1 RNSSPE
7 RQKGFD
13 KRSDPQ
19 RERHSHLGE
28 NEPSLPEN
36 LQLDQLD
43 FGARAQLKGLSKEN
57 ADIVASHLIMASH
70 HIDDDPKKAHEH
82 ALAASK
88 RAGRIGVVRETLGIT
103 AYTIGDFA
111 LALREF

>member
-1 RNSSPE
+1 DDSKRRFDDRKSYGGPKGDSRTRGERSWDRNSSPE

-70 HIDDDPKKAHEH
+70 YIDDDPKKAHEH
-82 ALAASK
+82 A
-88 RAGRIGVVRETLGIT
+88 
-103 AYTIGDFA
+103 
-111 LALREF
+111 